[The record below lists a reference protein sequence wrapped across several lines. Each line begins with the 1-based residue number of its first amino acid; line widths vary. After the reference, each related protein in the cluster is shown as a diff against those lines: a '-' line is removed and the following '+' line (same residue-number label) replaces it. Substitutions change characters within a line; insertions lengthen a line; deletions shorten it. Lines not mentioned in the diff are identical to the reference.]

1 MEIMSNTSGN
11 SLLALL
17 TGALVGV
24 GIGILFAPDK
34 GTKTREKIKDGFQDA
49 KDDLK
54 QKLDEVSEQLK
65 SKLTHSK
72 DNLEDSFEDMVSN
85 ASHKTEDLISFLEQK
100 LAELKEQNAKLQ
112 K

>member
-24 GIGILFAPDK
+24 GIGILYAPDK

>member
-85 ASHKTEDLISFLEQK
+85 VSHKTEDLISFLEQK
-100 LAELKEQNAKLQ
+100 LAELKEQNAKFQ

>member
-1 MEIMSNTSGN
+1 MSNTSGN

-17 TGALVGV
+17 TGALIGA
-24 GIGILFAPDK
+24 GIGILYAPDK
-34 GTKTREKIKDGFQDA
+34 GSKTREKIKYRFQDA

-54 QKLDEVSEQLK
+54 TKLDEVSKQLK
-65 SKLTHSK
+65 SKLNNSK
-72 DNLEDSFEDMVSN
+72 DNLEDSFEEMVSQ
-85 ASHKTEDLISFLEQK
+85 ASHKTEDLILFLEQK

>member
-72 DNLEDSFEDMVSN
+72 DNLEDSFEDLVSN

>member
-1 MEIMSNTSGN
+1 MSNTSGN

-17 TGALVGV
+17 TGALIGA
-24 GIGILFAPDK
+24 GIGILYAPDK

-54 QKLDEVSEQLK
+54 NKLNN
-65 SKLTHSK
+65 SK

-85 ASHKTEDLISFLEQK
+85 VSHKTEDLILFLEQK
-100 LAELKEQNAKLQ
+100 LAEMNTSLINSESRINQLEKNVV
-112 K
+112 

>member
-1 MEIMSNTSGN
+1 MSNTSGN

-17 TGALVGV
+17 TGALIGA
-24 GIGILFAPDK
+24 GIGILYAPDK

-54 QKLDEVSEQLK
+54 NKLNN
-65 SKLTHSK
+65 SK

-85 ASHKTEDLISFLEQK
+85 VSHKTEDLILFLEQK

>member
-17 TGALVGV
+17 TGAVVGV

-34 GTKTREKIKDGFQDA
+34 GTITREKIKDSFQDA

-72 DNLEDSFEDMVSN
+72 DNLEDSFEDLVSN

>member
-1 MEIMSNTSGN
+1 MSNTSGN

-17 TGALVGV
+17 TGALIGA
-24 GIGILFAPDK
+24 GIGILYAPDK
-34 GTKTREKIKDGFQDA
+34 GSKTREKIKDGFQDA

-54 QKLDEVSEQLK
+54 NKLDEVSEQLK
-65 SKLTHSK
+65 SKLNNSK

-85 ASHKTEDLISFLEQK
+85 VSYKTEDLILFLEQK

>member
-72 DNLEDSFEDMVSN
+72 DNLEDSFGDMVSN
-85 ASHKTEDLISFLEQK
+85 VSHKTEDLISFLEQK

>member
-1 MEIMSNTSGN
+1 MSNTSGN

-17 TGALVGV
+17 TGVLVGV

-34 GTKTREKIKDGFQDA
+34 GTKTREKIIDGFQDA

-54 QKLDEVSEQLK
+54 HKLDEVTEQLK
-65 SKLTHSK
+65 SKLTHST

>member
-1 MEIMSNTSGN
+1 MSNTSGN

-17 TGALVGV
+17 TGVLIGA
-24 GIGILFAPDK
+24 GIGILYAPDK

-54 QKLDEVSEQLK
+54 HKLDEVTEQLK
-65 SKLTHSK
+65 SKLMHSK

>member
-54 QKLDEVSEQLK
+54 HKLDEVTEQLK
-65 SKLTHSK
+65 SKLTHST

>member
-1 MEIMSNTSGN
+1 MSSTSGN
-11 SLLALL
+11 SLLALV
-17 TGALVGV
+17 TGALIGAGV
-24 GIGILFAPDK
+24 GILFAPDK
-34 GTKTREKIKDGFQDA
+34 GSKTREKIKDGFQEA

-65 SKLTHSK
+65 NKLSYSK
-72 DNLEDSFEDMVSN
+72 DNLEDSFEDLISNVSY
-85 ASHKTEDLISFLEQK
+85 KTEDVISFLEEK

>member
-1 MEIMSNTSGN
+1 MSNTSGN

-17 TGALVGV
+17 TGALIGA

-54 QKLDEVSEQLK
+54 HKLDEVSEQLK

-85 ASHKTEDLISFLEQK
+85 FSHKTEDLISFLEQK
-100 LAELKEQNAKLQ
+100 LAELKEQNAKFQ